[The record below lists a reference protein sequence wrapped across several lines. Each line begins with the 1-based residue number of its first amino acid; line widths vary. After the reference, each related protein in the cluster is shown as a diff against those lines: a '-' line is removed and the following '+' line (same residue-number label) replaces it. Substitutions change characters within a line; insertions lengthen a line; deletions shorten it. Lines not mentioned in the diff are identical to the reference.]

1 MAKTTLKEKKKKL
14 KRLKR
19 LLKRVRSSGAKRR
32 RSSKIKI
39 SKTKK
44 GGQPK
49 SIRGKSFKKTKS
61 KRGRPPKSR
70 RGRPPK
76 NLKLQQNAL
85 TQQKT
90 IKPKKV
96 DEKILKELLERGR
109 PRGFISDNE
118 ILYFFPDIENNI
130 EALEEVY
137 DILESEGIKIIET
150 EGFLGEG
157 KEKDLEFEELIRL
170 EGEMPDAVQFYL
182 REIGKTPL
190 LTKEEEKELA
200 KRASKGDEIARQT
213 LMKANLRLVVSIAK
227 KYINRSPN
235 LSLLD
240 LIQEGNVGLSRAVE
254 KFDYRKGFKFSTY
267 ATWWI
272 KQAITRALADQA
284 RVIRI
289 PVHMIETM
297 SKYSKIKREL
307 AQQLGRE
314 PLAEEIAKEMDIDLE
329 KVKQIERISQDTL
342 SIESPVGDDE
352 DSILA
357 DFIKDEKTATPA
369 EEAARSLLRDILKDI
384 MKDLTEREKK
394 IISMRFGL
402 EDGVTHTLE
411 EVGQALG
418 VTRERIRQIEAKTL
432 EKIKNHPRAKEFE
445 GFEKL
450 V

>member
-1 MAKTTLKEKKKKL
+1 MKKRFKKNQN
-14 KRLKR
+14 KKINRK
-19 LLKRVRSSGAKRR
+19 KRVLKH
-32 RSSKIKI
+32 KN
-39 SKTKK
+39 
-44 GGQPK
+44 
-49 SIRGKSFKKTKS
+49 KKTKLDKPKLS
-61 KRGRPPKSR
+61 HKKKAKKTKILKIKRSRRGRPPKSR

-76 NLKLQQNAL
+76 N
-85 TQQKT
+85 TKT
-90 IKPKKV
+90 RGKISEGKEIKKTAEIKPKKV
-96 DEKILKELLERGR
+96 DPKILKELLERAG

-130 EALEEVY
+130 EALEETY
-137 DILESEGIKIIET
+137 DILEKEGIKIVET
-150 EGFLGEG
+150 EGFLGEDNIRD
-157 KEKDLEFEELIRL
+157 KDKDIEFEELIKL

-200 KRASKGDEIARQT
+200 KKALQGDEIARQK
-213 LMKANLRLVVSIAK
+213 LIKANLRLVVSIAK

-240 LIQEGNVGLSRAVE
+240 LIQEGNVGLSKAVE

-272 KQAITRALADQA
+272 KQAITRALADQS

-297 SKYSKIKREL
+297 TKYSKVRREL
-307 AQQLGRE
+307 FQQLGRE
-314 PLAEEIAKEMDIDLE
+314 PLAEEIAKEMNVDVDKIR
-329 KVKQIERISQDTL
+329 QIERISQETL

-357 DFIKDEKTATPA
+357 DFIKDDKTSTPA
-369 EEAARSLLRDILKDI
+369 EQAARALLKDI
-384 MKDLTEREKK
+384 LNDIMKELTERERQ

-411 EVGQALG
+411 EVGQVLG
-418 VTRERIRQIEAKTL
+418 VTRERIRQIEYKTL

>member
-1 MAKTTLKEKKKKL
+1 MKKRSKKNQNKKTNRK
-14 KRLKR
+14 
-19 LLKRVRSSGAKRR
+19 KRVLKH
-32 RSSKIKI
+32 KN
-39 SKTKK
+39 
-44 GGQPK
+44 
-49 SIRGKSFKKTKS
+49 KKTKLGRTKLS
-61 KRGRPPKSR
+61 HKKRAKKTKILKTKRGKRGRPPKSR

-76 NLKLQQNAL
+76 NA
-85 TQQKT
+85 KT
-90 IKPKKV
+90 RGKIATIEKEAKKTTEIKPKKV
-96 DEKILKELLERGR
+96 DPKLLKELLERAK

-130 EALEEVY
+130 EALEEAY
-137 DILESEGIKIIET
+137 DILEKEGIKIVET
-150 EGFLGEG
+150 EGFLSEG
-157 KEKDLEFEELIRL
+157 NIQDKDIEFEELVRL

-200 KRASKGDEIARQT
+200 KKSSQGDEIARQK

-227 KYINRSPN
+227 KYINRSSN

-240 LIQEGNVGLSRAVE
+240 LIQEGNVGLSKAVE

-272 KQAITRALADQA
+272 KQAITRALADQS

-297 SKYSKIKREL
+297 TRYSKVKREL
-307 AQQLGRE
+307 LQQLGRE
-314 PLAEEIAKEMDIDLE
+314 PLAEEIAKEMNIDVD
-329 KVKQIERISQDTL
+329 KIRQIERISQETL
-342 SIESPVGDDE
+342 SIESPVGDEE

-357 DFIKDEKTATPA
+357 DFIKDDKTATPA
-369 EEAARSLLRDILKDI
+369 EQAARALLKDI
-384 MKDLTEREKK
+384 LNDIMKELTERERQ

-411 EVGQALG
+411 EVGQTLG
-418 VTRERIRQIEAKTL
+418 VTRERIRQIEYKTL

>member
-1 MAKTTLKEKKKKL
+1 MPKTSQKKKNKKIKRFKRLLNRVKISRAKKLKTKKTRGRPKKL
-14 KRLKR
+14 KRGRPK
-19 LLKRVRSSGAKRR
+19 KAP
-32 RSSKIKI
+32 
-39 SKTKK
+39 KK
-44 GGQPK
+44 GLKK
-49 SIRGKSFKKTKS
+49 SNSLKTA
-61 KRGRPPKSR
+61 
-70 RGRPPK
+70 K
-76 NLKLQQNAL
+76 NLK
-85 TQQKT
+85 TQKKLET
-90 IKPKKV
+90 SKEIKPKKV
-96 DEKILKELLERGR
+96 DEKILKELLDRGR
-109 PRGFISDNE
+109 PRGFVSDNE

-137 DILESEGIKIIET
+137 DILENEGIKIIET
-150 EGFLGEG
+150 EGFLNEG
-157 KEKDLEFEELIRL
+157 KDEASEFEELVRL

-182 REIGKTPL
+182 KEIGKTPL

-200 KRASKGDEIARQT
+200 KRSSQGDEIARQK

-240 LIQEGNVGLSRAVE
+240 LIQEGNVGLSKAVE

-272 KQAITRALADQA
+272 KQAITRALADQS

-297 SKYSKIKREL
+297 TKYSKVKREL

-314 PLAEEIAKEMDIDLE
+314 PLAEEIAKEMNIDLE
-329 KVKQIERISQDTL
+329 KIRQIERISQETL

-369 EEAARSLLRDILKDI
+369 EQAARALLKDILQDI
-384 MKDLTEREKK
+384 MKDLTEREKA

-402 EDGVTHTLE
+402 EDGATHTLE

-432 EKIKNHPRAKEFE
+432 DKIKNHPRAKEFE